1 MKLDVIHTARYK
13 RQAARLADGVN
24 KLLLVWRYPALRRFH
39 LDCQKPASL
48 RNAAD
53 DVGNAAVVRGVYDPS
68 RFAMS
73 PLLVA
78 WLMARKRLRET
89 GAFSV
94 CAYVSK
100 VGKPR
105 SLR

>member
-1 MKLDVIHTARYK
+1 MMSETPRV
-13 RQAARLADGVN
+13 
-24 KLLLVWRYPALRRFH
+24 
-39 LDCQKPASL
+39 C
-48 RNAAD
+48 
-53 DVGNAAVVRGVYDPS
+53 VGMYDPS

-73 PLLVA
+73 ALLLV
-78 WLMARKRLRET
+78 WLMARTRLRET
-89 GAFSV
+89 GAFFV